1 MAIVVCVRMRCK
13 HRKKELTWGKAGYR
27 GKSKTIPSSALLALS
42 SPLIV
47 TKVRV
52 LFVFSGQRRNQ
63 ARIRKISS
71 VQGTSLTPVLGT
83 ESRITQIQGK

>member
-1 MAIVVCVRMRCK
+1 MEVLEEEKRCSHCSTGELRLKAVCGYSVCVRMSCK

-47 TKVRV
+47 AKVRV
-52 LFVFSGQRRNQ
+52 LFVFSGQRRKQ
-63 ARIRKISS
+63 
-71 VQGTSLTPVLGT
+71 
-83 ESRITQIQGK
+83 ESGK